1 MKNNTHKQTIN
12 YRNLRKESASAVYSD
27 DADNDDD
34 NNKKKKKK
42 EQELWLR
49 CICMFEEQAKN
60 ERERGRNKKQE

>member
-42 EQELWLR
+42 ARTLAAMHLHVWRASEKW
-49 CICMFEEQAKN
+49 
-60 ERERGRNKKQE
+60 ERERAK